1 MSDNKPRVAVGAIV
15 LHEGALLMVK
25 RGKDPGKGL
34 WTVPGG
40 SLESGEYIKDA
51 VAREVREETGLNVR
65 SHELLGIF
73 EVVGEDHYV
82 ILDHLATLSEPG
94 EPIAGD
100 DVEEAAWVPLD
111 KIVSLECTPR
121 FVETLT
127 AWGILT
133 TD

>member
-1 MSDNKPRVAVGAIV
+1 MSDKKPRVAVGAIV

-25 RGKDPGKGL
+25 RGKEPGKGL

-40 SLESGEYIKDA
+40 SLELGEYIKDA
-51 VAREVREETGLNVR
+51 VAREVFEETGLHVR
-65 SHELLGIF
+65 SEELLGIF
-73 EVVGEDHYV
+73 EVVGEHHYV
-82 ILDHLATLSEPG
+82 ILDHLATLTEPG
-94 EPIAGD
+94 DPTAGD
-100 DVEEAAWVPLD
+100 DVEEATWMPLD
-111 KIVSLECTPR
+111 EIASLDCTPR